1 MKEKTIK
8 TIDKIMNFLDKI
20 GIALAIV
27 LVIILLFT
35 AFLYL
40 LRPLLVSAEEVI
52 PELAVSPGGKIN
64 FTAGRPQ
71 DWIGQYVK
79 RWFNY
84 IVGGLGIV
92 SVFKVMWGGL
102 KWTTAGGNASQVE
115 AAKTTIKNAVM
126 GIVLL
131 LLSFTIFQ
139 TINPALLHL
148 SLPPISKISGEM
160 VCCKNKTTNE
170 KIQRTEKCGDG
181 EEDLG
186 NTSLCSSISKICDKN
201 TTVCGT
207 PDQVNN
213 CMGIKPK
220 DQGICVIIKNGEI
233 IETGFSLKMNQKV
246 KVSEKN
252 NNLGIARKKPCGD
265 IADDSIG
272 YVGSDCK
279 KNTGTNCWAIL
290 EKESN
295 YEGIYTI
302 SVPSCK

>member
-1 MKEKTIK
+1 MNKKLIK
-8 TIDKIMNFLDKI
+8 TIDKIIDFLDKI

-27 LVIILLFT
+27 LIILLLFA

-52 PELAVSPGGKIN
+52 PKLAVSPGGPIN

-115 AAKTTIKNAVM
+115 AARTTIKNAIM

-139 TINPALLHL
+139 TINPNLLNL
-148 SLPPISKISGEM
+148 SLPRISKIEDNR
-160 VCCKNKTTNE
+160 VCCQDKTDNTIFEVRLKTCEDNEIDLKDISICDNKTFYQTQKE
-170 KIQRTEKCGDG
+170 KKE
-181 EEDLG
+181 
-186 NTSLCSSISKICDKN
+186 LCPPGASPISIA
-201 TTVCGT
+201 
-207 PDQVNN
+207 
-213 CMGIKPK
+213 
-220 DQGICVIIKNGEI
+220 
-233 IETGFSLKMNQKV
+233 
-246 KVSEKN
+246 N
-252 NNLGIARKKPCGD
+252 NNLNQFIILVANNCG
-265 IADDSIG
+265 
-272 YVGSDCK
+272 VTNPSDPAEFQSK
-279 KNTGTNCWAIL
+279 VNTDLTTTVKLKQL
-290 EKESN
+290 ESSGE
-295 YEGIYTI
+295 YFGCYACIF
-302 SVPSCK
+302 